1 MVMMN
6 LTRNDGTEPATFV
19 TALRAPVEMAVT
31 IEDSED
37 DRLLP
42 ALSTKIRQRGVQ
54 GHHPVFQCVLQRIQ
68 RRGHNV
74 SYTCGSA

>member
-19 TALRAPVEMAVT
+19 TALREPVEMAVT

-42 ALSTKIRQRGVQ
+42 ALSTKSVSVGFRAITQFSSVSCSEFSAGATT
-54 GHHPVFQCVLQRIQ
+54 
-68 RRGHNV
+68 V

>member
-31 IEDSED
+31 IE
-37 DRLLP
+37 
-42 ALSTKIRQRGVQ
+42 ATT
-54 GHHPVFQCVLQRIQ
+54 
-68 RRGHNV
+68 V